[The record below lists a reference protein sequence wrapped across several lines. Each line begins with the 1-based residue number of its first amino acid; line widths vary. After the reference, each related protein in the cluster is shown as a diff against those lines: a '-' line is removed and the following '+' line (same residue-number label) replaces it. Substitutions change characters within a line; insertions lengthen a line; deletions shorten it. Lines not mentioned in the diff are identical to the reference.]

1 MFSKLLL
8 SAAAGVVITTAA
20 FAQTPAP
27 PNVNPGSMQS
37 GAEET
42 GAGNQPR
49 SPEMNSHGTRSA
61 PRGGVRR
68 PAIETDGVNANV
80 KAGSTHSG
88 HSESGPAASEKR

>member
-1 MFSKLLL
+1 MSSKFLLTL
-8 SAAAGVVITTAA
+8 VASVFVTSGA

-68 PAIETDGVNANV
+68 PAIETDGLNANV